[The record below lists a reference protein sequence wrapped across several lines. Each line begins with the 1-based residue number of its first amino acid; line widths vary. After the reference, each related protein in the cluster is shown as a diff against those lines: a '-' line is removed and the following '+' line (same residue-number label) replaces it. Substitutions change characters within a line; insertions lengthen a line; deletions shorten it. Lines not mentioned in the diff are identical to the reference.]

1 MHKKTRN
8 TLIILVT
15 IIIMLIIGALF
26 FLKKQQPIQGYAT
39 QSVEKGEIEN
49 SVLAIG
55 MLQASK
61 LVSVGSQASGQVI
74 SLPVALGGQVKQGDL
89 IAKIDSLTQQ
99 NTLKVAKATLA
110 STKAEYKAKQAQ
122 IQQAQ
127 KAFQRQQ
134 AMFKDNASSKEDYET
149 AEADLAVYK
158 AELDQLKAQQD
169 QNQLSIESAELSLG
183 YTVIKA
189 PIDGVLVYNAVEVG
203 QTVNA
208 SQTTPTLVELADLS
222 RMTIKAQI
230 SEADVVNVTPGQTVY
245 FTILGRPNER
255 YNATLRA
262 IEPGPTSMD
271 GDDSDMVS
279 SDSDAIYYNG
289 LFEVDNPNGVLRI
302 GMTAQVSIILNQA
315 NDVLLIPSQVIQKKP
330 GKNSHY
336 QVPVLK
342 AQNIEYKTVKIG
354 ISNKIYTEVI
364 EGLAE
369 GDQIVLGSASANAS
383 TGSNRQPRSPMGF

>member
-1 MHKKTRN
+1 MQKKTKN
-8 TLIILVT
+8 TVIIATILIILF
-15 IIIMLIIGALF
+15 LIGVFYF
-26 FLKKQQPIQGYAT
+26 FQTKQPEQGYAT
-39 QSVEKGEIEN
+39 QTVEKGNIEN

-74 SLPVALGGQVKQGDL
+74 SLPVPLGGVVKKGDL

-110 STKAEYKAKQAQ
+110 STNAEYKAKQAQ
-122 IQQAQ
+122 IQRAQ

-134 AMFKDNASSKEDYET
+134 SMFKDNASSKEDYET

-158 AELDQLKAQQD
+158 AELEQLNAQKEQD
-169 QNQLSIESAELSLG
+169 QLSIESAKLSLG

-189 PIDGVLVYNAVEVG
+189 PMDGVLVYNSVEVG

-222 RMTIKAQI
+222 KMTIKAQI
-230 SEADVVNVTPGQTVY
+230 SEADVINVEPGQAVY
-245 FTILGRPNER
+245 FTILGQPNKR

-289 LFEVDNPNGVLRI
+289 LFEVENPDGVLRI

-315 NDVLLIPSQVIQKKP
+315 TDVLLIPSQVLQKKV
-330 GKNSHY
+330 GKKPTY
-336 QVPVLK
+336 QVPILK
-342 AQNIEYKTVKIG
+342 NDKIEYKTVQIG
-354 ISNKIYTEVI
+354 ISNKIYTEI
-364 EGLAE
+364 TNGLTQE
-369 GDQIVLGSASANAS
+369 DQIVVGSASENS
-383 TGSNRQPRSPMGF
+383 PSKGRKPRSPMGF

>member
-1 MHKKTRN
+1 MNKTTRN
-8 TLIILVT
+8 TLIIITVVIVLLAV
-15 IIIMLIIGALF
+15 GAF
-26 FLKKQQPIQGYAT
+26 YFLQAKQPTQGYAT
-39 QSVEKGEIEN
+39 QPVEQGDIEN

-74 SLPVALGGQVKQGDL
+74 KLPVPLGQLVKKGEL
-89 IAKIDSLTQQ
+89 IAEIDNLTQQ
-99 NTLKVAKATLA
+99 NSLKVAKASLA
-110 STKAEYKAKQAQ
+110 STNAEYKAKQAQ
-122 IQQAQ
+122 IKRAQQAFDRQ
-127 KAFQRQQ
+127 KS
-134 AMFKDNASSKEDYET
+134 MFKDNASSRENFET

-158 AELDQLKAQQD
+158 AELDQLKAQQVQD
-169 QNQLSIESAELSLG
+169 KLSIENAQLDLG

-189 PIDGVLVYNAVEVG
+189 PMDGVVVYNAVEVG

-222 RMTIKAQI
+222 KMTIKAQI
-230 SEADVVNVTPGQTVY
+230 SEADVINVKPGQAVY
-245 FTILGRPNER
+245 FTILGQPNKR

-289 LFEVDNPNGVLRI
+289 LFEVENPEGILRI

-315 NDVLLIPSQVIQKKP
+315 KNVLLVPSQILQKM
-330 GKNSHY
+330 GRKNVTY
-336 QVPVLK
+336 QVPVLNNE
-342 AQNIEYKTVKIG
+342 QVVYKQVQIG
-354 ISNKIYTEVI
+354 ISNKIYTEI
-364 EGLAE
+364 TGGLSA
-369 GDQIVLGSASANAS
+369 GDQVVVGSASANS
-383 TGSNRQPRSPMGF
+383 PSKRRKSRSPMGF

>member
-1 MHKKTRN
+1 MNKTTRN
-8 TLIILVT
+8 TLIILTVV
-15 IIIMLIIGALF
+15 IVLLAVGAF
-26 FLKKQQPIQGYAT
+26 YFLQAKQPTQGYAT
-39 QSVEKGEIEN
+39 QPVEQGDIEN

-74 SLPVALGGQVKQGDL
+74 KLPVPLGQLVKKGEL
-89 IAKIDSLTQQ
+89 IAEIDNLTQQ
-99 NTLKVAKATLA
+99 NSLKVAKASLA
-110 STKAEYKAKQAQ
+110 STNAEYKAKQAQ
-122 IQQAQ
+122 IKRAQQAFDRQ
-127 KAFQRQQ
+127 KS
-134 AMFKDNASSKEDYET
+134 MFKDNASSRENFET

-158 AELDQLKAQQD
+158 AELDQLKAQQVQD
-169 QNQLSIESAELSLG
+169 KLSIENAQLDLG

-189 PIDGVLVYNAVEVG
+189 PMDGVVVYNAVEVG

-222 RMTIKAQI
+222 KMTIKAQI
-230 SEADVVNVTPGQTVY
+230 SEADVINVKPGQAVY
-245 FTILGRPNER
+245 FTILGQPNKR

-289 LFEVDNPNGVLRI
+289 LFEVENPEGILRI

-315 NDVLLIPSQVIQKKP
+315 KNVLLVPSQILQKM
-330 GKNSHY
+330 GRKNVTY
-336 QVPVLK
+336 QVPVLNNE
-342 AQNIEYKTVKIG
+342 QVVYKQVQIG
-354 ISNKIYTEVI
+354 ISNKIYTEI
-364 EGLAE
+364 TGGLSA
-369 GDQIVLGSASANAS
+369 GDQVVVGSASANS
-383 TGSNRQPRSPMGF
+383 PSKRRKSRSPMGF